1 MYVTLPS
8 LQPHAGSDS
17 PLGGC
22 VNDVNNMYQLL
33 VETMGF
39 PEEDINMLVDD
50 GVAATDE
57 NYPSKANI
65 EVRSFGCVLHK

>member
-1 MYVTLPS
+1 MYVTLLS

-39 PEEDINMLVDD
+39 PEEDISMLVDV
-50 GVAATDE
+50 GEAATED

-65 EVRSFGCVLHK
+65 EVSSYGCVLHK